1 MKTMLFKK
9 MILVA
14 LVAAL
19 ALAAFPLTGVSAAA
33 PGDDTVPPAQGQG
46 LSNARLEKVWHR
58 MQIRAGRLDK
68 FFAKSGDLADKAGK
82 MIARF
87 KEAGESTTEL
97 EAALKAYESTVKQA
111 KPIYESSK
119 GIVTSHKGFDANGKV
134 TDADQAK
141 ATIKQLG
148 GKLGDVHK
156 AMDGTGKA
164 LFELMKSIL
173 KAHKPAAPGTAN

>member
-33 PGDDTVPPAQGQG
+33 PGDDTLPPAQGQA
-46 LSNARLEKVWHR
+46 LSNERLEKVWHR
-58 MQIRAGRLDK
+58 MQTRAGRLDK

-82 MIARF
+82 MIARL

-97 EAALKAYESTVKQA
+97 EAALKAYESAVKQA
-111 KPIYESSK
+111 KPIHESSR

-134 TDADQAK
+134 IDAAQARE
-141 ATIKQLG
+141 TIKEFG
-148 GKLGDVHK
+148 KKLGDIHK
-156 AMDGTGKA
+156 AMNGTGKA
-164 LFELMKSIL
+164 LIELMKSIRE
-173 KAHKPAAPGTAN
+173 AHKPAGS